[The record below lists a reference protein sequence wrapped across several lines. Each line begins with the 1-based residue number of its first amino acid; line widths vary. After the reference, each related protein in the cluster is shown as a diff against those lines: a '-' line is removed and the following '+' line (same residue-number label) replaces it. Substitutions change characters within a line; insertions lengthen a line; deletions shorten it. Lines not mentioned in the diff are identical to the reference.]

1 MFAAGNLEGYLT
13 QNYIFDAYNNFVDSV
28 LNKNAEISTGA
39 KGFINDQLNWIN
51 SQTQTNG
58 SNYWRFVKAL
68 MAQLDGMYQGYQKK
82 VNEIG
87 KSEES
92 LDFFHFYYLT
102 NMGDLEDI
110 IPAFDNTKMFF
121 FFFFCNQ
128 MIQH

>member
-28 LNKNAEISTGA
+28 LNKNAEISNGA

-58 SNYWRFVKAL
+58 SNYWRFVKSL

-82 VNEIG
+82 VNETG

-110 IPAFDNTKMFF
+110 IPAFDTTKMFV
-121 FFFFCNQ
+121 
-128 MIQH
+128 I

>member
-51 SQTQTNG
+51 SQIQTNG

-82 VNEIG
+82 VNETG

-92 LDFFHFYYLT
+92 LDFFHFYYLS

-110 IPAFDNTKMFF
+110 IPAFDNTKMYFLF
-121 FFFFCNQ
+121 ILSQ
-128 MIQH
+128 MFNN